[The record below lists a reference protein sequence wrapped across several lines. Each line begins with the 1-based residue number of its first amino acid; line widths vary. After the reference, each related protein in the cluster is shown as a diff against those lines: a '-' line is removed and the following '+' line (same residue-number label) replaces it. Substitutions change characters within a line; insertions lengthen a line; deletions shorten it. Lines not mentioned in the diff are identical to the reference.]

1 MSKVNFFWF
10 RRDLRLEDNTGLY
23 HALKAGLPVIPVF
36 IFDRNI
42 LEKLPSRSDKRV
54 VFIHQVLQSIHAHL
68 QSMGSS
74 LLIEHGKP
82 SAIWE
87 KLASR
92 YSIHTVFANHDY
104 EPYAK
109 EREANVAK
117 VLAAKGTILKTF
129 KDQVIF
135 ERQEILK
142 DDGNSYT
149 IFTPYMKKWMRLLDD
164 FQLESFPSK
173 KFQPHFIKD
182 AHVDFL
188 RLESIGFRSQPL
200 KFPSSLIDEALI
212 RRYDKARD
220 FPAIQGTS
228 RLGVHLRFGTVSIRT
243 LARAARKLSETW
255 LKELAWRDFFMMI
268 LDHFPNVVAKPFKPA
283 YRHIAWRWDEK
294 DFRRWCHGETG
305 YPIVDAGMRE
315 LNATG
320 FMHNR
325 VRMIAASFLSKHLL
339 LDWTLGEAY
348 FAEKLLDF
356 DLAANNGNWQW
367 AAGTGCDAAP
377 YFRIF
382 NPAEQTRRF
391 DPQLDYIRKWVPELD
406 TSRYPK
412 PMVEHTFARER
423 ALTAYGKALRGP

>member
-1 MSKVNFFWF
+1 M
-10 RRDLRLEDNTGLY
+10 
-23 HALKAGLPVIPVF
+23 
-36 IFDRNI
+36 
-42 LEKLPSRSDKRV
+42 
-54 VFIHQVLQSIHAHL
+54 
-68 QSMGSS
+68 
-74 LLIEHGKP
+74 
-82 SAIWE
+82 
-87 KLASR
+87 
-92 YSIHTVFANHDY
+92 
-104 EPYAK
+104 
-109 EREANVAK
+109 AK